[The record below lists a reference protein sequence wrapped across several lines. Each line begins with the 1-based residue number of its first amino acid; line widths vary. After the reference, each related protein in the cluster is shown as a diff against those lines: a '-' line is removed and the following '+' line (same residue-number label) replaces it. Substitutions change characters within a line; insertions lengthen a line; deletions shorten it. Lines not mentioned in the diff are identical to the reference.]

1 MAKLLV
7 RLRVVEIGLGIAL
20 LALVLRSAQVQLI
33 EGGKY
38 AAVAKAQRT
47 ERVVLEARRGTLYD
61 RHGLGLALTQETY
74 HLGIAPNEL
83 RDPARDAATIAR
95 RLRLAPRDVERAL
108 HRRYAWFAGPFTTL
122 EVQPLRTVR
131 GIHLEPV
138 LRRFYPAP
146 EFARAVIGRVG
157 EDGRGGGGG
166 GGGLERL
173 LDTLLAGT
181 PGAAVVLKDRA
192 GREYE
197 SPARVIAEPVAGS
210 DVVLTIDAELQEIA
224 QRALDDAIDNMEADG
239 GDVVMLDPASGEILA
254 VASRRADGSMR
265 PSAFTETFEPGS
277 LAKIFAAAAL
287 IMYDRVRPG
296 ERVSGEGGRY
306 RLADRVVTD
315 EHPLPSLTL
324 ADAIRVSSNI
334 ALVKFAARLHP
345 DEQYG
350 VLRAFGFGAPTGV
363 NFPAESPGRLR
374 PPREWSRPSSASL
387 AIGYELAVTPIQL
400 AAAYGA
406 IANDGV
412 LLEPT
417 LIREIRGGGGGEG
430 DGGGGEPNGA
440 VLYRH
445 RPEPVRRVVSPQVAA
460 RLRDLLR
467 GVVDPGG
474 TGERAALANFQLAA
488 KTGTARRVVGGRY
501 AAGQYTASFAALFP
515 ADAPQLVV
523 VMKIDNPQRG
533 SYFAAQTAAPVTRSM
548 LEQALAARTVAL
560 DRSRLSNVASTPE
573 HAPLD
578 EPDGVVPYVVQ
589 WPYVPD
595 SALAAQ
601 PDRIVPNV
609 AGRPLREAA
618 RTLHQRGFK
627 VVVKGWGVVH
637 HTWPAAGAGAAAG
650 TTVTVFGELP
660 PSSISRP

>member
-1 MAKLLV
+1 MAKPLV
-7 RLRVVEIGLGIAL
+7 RLRVVEIGLAAGL
-20 LALVLRSAQVQLI
+20 VALVLRAAQVQLV
-33 EGGKY
+33 EGHKY
-38 AAVAKAQRT
+38 AAAARAQRT
-47 ERVVLEARRGTLYD
+47 ERVVLDARRGTLFD

-74 HLGIAPNEL
+74 HVGIAPNEL

-95 RLRLAPRDVERAL
+95 QLRLAPRDVERGL
-108 HRRYAWFAGPFTTL
+108 RRRYAWFAGPFTTAD
-122 EVQPLRTVR
+122 VQPLRTTR
-131 GIHLEPV
+131 GVHLEPV
-138 LRRFYPAP
+138 LRRFYPSA

-197 SPARVIAEPVAGS
+197 SPARVIAEPVAGN

-239 GDVVMLDPASGEILA
+239 GDVVMLDPASGEVLA

-265 PSAFTETFEPGS
+265 PSAFTDTFEPGS

-406 IANDGV
+406 IANNGV

-417 LIREIRGGGGGEG
+417 LIREIRA
-430 DGGGGEPNGA
+430 PNGT
-440 VLYRH
+440 VRYRH
-445 RPEPVRRVVSPQVAA
+445 RAEPVRRVVSPEVAA
-460 RLRDLLR
+460 KLRDLLR
-467 GVVDPGG
+467 GVVEQAGG

-488 KTGTARRVVGGRY
+488 KTGTARRVVGGHY

-515 ADAPQLVV
+515 ADEPQLVV
-523 VMKIDNPQRG
+523 VMKIDNPQKG

-560 DRSRLSNVASTPE
+560 DRTRLSLAAPRAAA
-573 HAPLD
+573 APLED
-578 EPDGVVPYVVQ
+578 DGGVVPYVVP
-589 WPYVPD
+589 WPYLPD
-595 SALAAQ
+595 SAAPGPRGTV
-601 PDRIVPNV
+601 PDVT
-609 AGRPLREAA
+609 GLGMREAV
-618 RTLHQRGFK
+618 RTLHRRGFR
-627 VVVKGWGVVH
+627 VTLKGWGAAE
-637 HTWPAAGAGAAAG
+637 HTWPAAGDSAAVG
-650 TTVTVFGELP
+650 STVTLFAGGPVHARTP
-660 PSSISRP
+660 ARRRH

>member
-1 MAKLLV
+1 MAKPLV
-7 RLRVVEIGLGIAL
+7 RLRVVEIVLGAAL
-20 LALVLRSAQVQLI
+20 LALVLRAGQVQLL
-33 EGGKY
+33 EGRKY
-38 AAVAKAQRT
+38 AAAAKAQRT
-47 ERVVLEARRGTLYD
+47 ERVVLAARRGTLFD

-74 HLGIAPNEL
+74 HVGVAPNEL
-83 RDPARDAATIAR
+83 RDPTRDAATIAH
-95 RLRLAPRDVERAL
+95 RLRLAPRDVERGL
-108 HRRYAWFAGPFTTL
+108 RRRYAWFAGPFTTL

-197 SPARVIAEPVAGS
+197 SPARVIAEPIAGS
-210 DVVLTIDAELQEIA
+210 DVVLTLDAELQEIA

-239 GDVVMLDPASGEILA
+239 GDVVMLDPSTGEVLA

-287 IMYDRVRPG
+287 ITYQRIRPG

-306 RLADRVVTD
+306 RLPGRVVTD

-350 VLRAFGFGAPTGV
+350 VLRGFGFGAPTGV
-363 NFPAESPGRLR
+363 QFPAESPGRLR

-406 IANDGV
+406 IGNNGV

-417 LIREIRGGGGGEG
+417 LIREIRA
-430 DGGGGEPNGA
+430 PNGT
-440 VLYRH
+440 VRYRH
-445 RPEPVRRVVSPQVAA
+445 RPEPVRRVVTPQVAA
-460 RLRDLLR
+460 KLRDLLR
-467 GVVDPGG
+467 GGAVYGLVCGAVSSR
-474 TGERAALANFQLAA
+474 RAA
-488 KTGTARRVVGGRY
+488 ARGGDEDRQS
-501 AAGQYTASFAALFP
+501 AAGQLLRGADRRTGDSLDARTGACRAHGCAGSRP
-515 ADAPQLVV
+515 AV
-523 VMKIDNPQRG
+523 QRG
-533 SYFAAQTAAPVTRSM
+533 EHSRQTRD
-548 LEQALAARTVAL
+548 AARRARWRRALRPAVAVRPRYRG
-560 DRSRLSNVASTPE
+560 DTAR
-573 HAPLD
+573 
-578 EPDGVVPYVVQ
+578 
-589 WPYVPD
+589 
-595 SALAAQ
+595 
-601 PDRIVPNV
+601 PDRAERDGASV
-609 AGRPLREAA
+609 ARGSPHAA
-618 RTLHQRGFK
+618 RPWFQRRRE
-627 VVVKGWGVVH
+627 GVGRH
-637 HTWPAAGAGAAAG
+637 SPHLA
-650 TTVTVFGELP
+650 
-660 PSSISRP
+660 RRR

>member
-1 MAKLLV
+1 MANPLV
-7 RLRVVEIGLGIAL
+7 RLRVVEIGLGLAL
-20 LALVLRSAQVQLI
+20 LALVLRSAQVQLV
-33 EGGKY
+33 EGRKY

-95 RLRLAPRDVERAL
+95 RLRLAPRALERAL

-131 GIHLEPV
+131 GVHLEPV
-138 LRRFYPAP
+138 LRRFYPSS

-157 EDGRGGGGG
+157 DDGRGAGSG

-197 SPARVIAEPVAGS
+197 SPARVIAEPVAGN

-239 GDVVMLDPASGEILA
+239 GDVVMLDPASGEVLA

-265 PSAFTETFEPGS
+265 PSAFTDTFEPGS

-287 IMYDRVRPG
+287 ISFERVRPG
-296 ERVSGEGGRY
+296 ERVSGEGGTY
-306 RLADRVVTD
+306 RMPGRPTPLTD
-315 EHPLPSLTL
+315 EHPLSMLTL

-334 ALVKFAARLHP
+334 ALAKFSARLHP

-363 NFPAESPGRLR
+363 DFPAESPGRLR

-417 LIREIRGGGGGEG
+417 LIREIRG
-430 DGGGGEPNGA
+430 PNGA

-445 RPEPVRRVVSPQVAA
+445 RLQPVRRVVSQEVAYK
-460 RLRDLLR
+460 LRDLLR

-501 AAGQYTASFAALFP
+501 ATGQYTASFAALFP

-560 DRSRLSNVASTPE
+560 DRGRLSNVASTADR
-573 HAPLD
+573 APLD
-578 EPDGVVPYVVQ
+578 EPDGVVPYIVQ

-595 SALAAQ
+595 SASAPAAP

-609 AGRPLREAA
+609 TGRPLREAA
-618 RTLHQRGFK
+618 RALHGRGFK

-637 HTWPAAGAGAAAG
+637 HTWPAAGSGAAAG

-660 PSSISRP
+660 PSAISRP